1 MSLAGD
7 IYLCSVKI
15 NVTGYGHLFLQCE
28 NKCHWPVTFIFAAVY
43 GNICHWLVT
52 FILQCKNKCH
62 WLVTFIF
69 AAVYRNISQAGDI
82 YLCSVKINVT
92 GW

>member
-1 MSLAGD
+1 
-7 IYLCSVKI
+7 
-15 NVTGYGHLFLQCE
+15 LQCE
-28 NKCHWPVTFIFAAVY
+28 
-43 GNICHWLVT
+43 
-52 FILQCKNKCH
+52 NKCH

-69 AAVYRNISQAGDI
+69 AAVYGNMLLASDI